1 VPKDVSL
8 LKGDVAA
15 GKSNRPNFSHARRA
29 TLESSGSNPLPS
41 IYKRVRSAFA
51 SQQHLPV
58 SSPTS
63 APSTQVR
70 FNMEGNTQAHP
81 TRRARAG
88 SDLSGLTEATLASG
102 RGSDEYRLDP
112 MDGGGTAARRDRAR
126 NALRQQSQRLRIIS
140 GSLFSRSLPDDVG
153 SEPLPEDDVDVP
165 PLDEGLF
172 ERLSRG
178 DIAAQR
184 FTRSVASTAP
194 EFRNPFVGGHGGGGG
209 PRASVGAGPLDGGGG
224 ADLSVI
230 NQRLNTL
237 ISSQGELFALQIQGI
252 PGSGMSAINQRLDML
267 TSSMDQLLALRTHN
281 NSIAS
286 TENSYVSDPDM
297 SAINQRLN
305 RLTSSMGQLLALQE
319 ENMLAL
325 QTQNIPV
332 ASTENSYVSG
342 SVASHVSAV
351 PTDADFEEED
361 AIILARLGRGDIVG
375 QRFVPHDATRD
386 NSSISD
392 AASPSASEFTDIT
405 TFEEDDPERA
415 MRRARRH
422 ERRVPKLAALVAA
435 AREGEGEVAS
445 A

>member
-15 GKSNRPNFSHARRA
+15 GKSSRPNFSHAKRA
-29 TLESSGSNPLPS
+29 SLESSGSTPLPS

-51 SQQHLPV
+51 SQQHLTV

-63 APSTQVR
+63 APSTQVS

-88 SDLSGLTEATLASG
+88 SDLSGFTEATPAPG
-102 RGSDEYRLDP
+102 RGSDEYGLDP

-126 NALRQQSQRLRIIS
+126 NALRQQSQRLRSIS
-140 GSLFSRSLPDDVG
+140 GSLFSRPLPDDVG
-153 SEPLPEDDVDVP
+153 SEPLLEDDVDVP
-165 PLDEGLF
+165 PLDEDLF
-172 ERLSRG
+172 ERLARG

-184 FTRSVASTAP
+184 FTR
-194 EFRNPFVGGHGGGGG
+194 
-209 PRASVGAGPLDGGGG
+209 
-224 ADLSVI
+224 
-230 NQRLNTL
+230 
-237 ISSQGELFALQIQGI
+237 
-252 PGSGMSAINQRLDML
+252 
-267 TSSMDQLLALRTHN
+267 
-281 NSIAS
+281 
-286 TENSYVSDPDM
+286 
-297 SAINQRLN
+297 
-305 RLTSSMGQLLALQE
+305 
-319 ENMLAL
+319 
-325 QTQNIPV
+325 PV
-332 ASTENSYVSG
+332 ASTKNTYVSDTA
-342 SVASHVSAV
+342 ASHVSAF
-351 PTDADFEEED
+351 PTDAGSEEED
-361 AIILARLGRGDIVG
+361 AIILAHLGRGDIVG

-435 AREGEGEVAS
+435 AREGEGEAAS